1 MRCLV
6 KVRELLVAAGLRSA
20 WAFGSSLIMVPDRYM
35 QLDPSAAGSWDA
47 ALAVAAHEYEGHMY
61 NFYTDNCHCF
71 VAHFLNS
78 LAYKGRRCRG
88 AALPHESCCS
98 CSLRHAAPA

>member
-1 MRCLV
+1 MGLHLRFDH
-6 KVRELLVAAGLRSA
+6 VAIM
-20 WAFGSSLIMVPDRYM
+20 SSGRYM
-35 QLDPSAAGSWDA
+35 QLDSSAAGSWDA

-88 AALPHESCCS
+88 PALPHGSCCLLTRFAR
-98 CSLRHAAPA
+98 CSACNT